1 MSTVH
6 EPTPKTTDPKT
17 TDPKTTESSAERE
30 LANEADREASGIVS
44 EFCQFVSE
52 SGKWWLIPVLVS
64 LLTVAA
70 FVVRGSS
77 GLSPFLY
84 SLF

>member
-6 EPTPKTTDPKT
+6 EPTPKT

-52 SGKWWLIPVLVS
+52 SGKWWRIPVRVS
-64 LLTVAA
+64 LLAVAA
-70 FVVRGSS
+70 LGVLGSS
-77 GLSPFLY
+77 GRRPFLY